1 VFLPQFPEQAKTNKT
16 RPDPVGEPPHR
27 RTPGAAIIATGS
39 QTGILGSELLPDYS
53 ATKGANNAFI
63 KALAQRL
70 IERGIRANVIPPG
83 PVWTP
88 LNPSDDGT

>member
-1 VFLPQFPEQAKTNKT
+1 M
-16 RPDPVGEPPHR
+16 
-27 RTPGAAIIATGS
+27 
-39 QTGILGSELLPDYS
+39 PDYS